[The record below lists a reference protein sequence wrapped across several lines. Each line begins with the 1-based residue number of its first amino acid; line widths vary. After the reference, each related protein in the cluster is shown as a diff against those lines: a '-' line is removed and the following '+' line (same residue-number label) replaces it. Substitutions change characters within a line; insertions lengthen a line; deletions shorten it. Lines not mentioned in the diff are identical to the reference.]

1 MLNLHKLRTAKT
13 FGAKLWVL
21 VRPYWYSEER
31 WIALGLLAV
40 VVGLNLALVY
50 INVLFNEWNR
60 VFYDALQ
67 NKDYA
72 TFRSQLR
79 YFTVLAFSFIAVAV
93 YQLYLRQMLE
103 IRWRRWLTRQYFQDW
118 LGNHAYYRLELKDY
132 GTDNPE
138 QRIQEDVRLLASNT
152 LILSLGLLSSVVTLF
167 SFLAILWTLSGPL
180 SFAVLGRAVTI
191 PGYMVWVA
199 FIYAVVGSLG
209 AHWIGRP
216 LVQINFNQQRF
227 EADFRYRM
235 TRIRENSESIAL
247 YGGER
252 DESEGLEGSFVNI
265 WRNWWRLMR
274 RQKNLTWFTASYGQL
289 AIIFPIL
296 VAAPRFFSGAIQLGG
311 LIQIANA
318 FGQVQGSLSWFI
330 DIYPQFADWKASV
343 DRLIS
348 FGAAIERSREE
359 AASADGIQV
368 ERDTG
373 RALEVRNLELT
384 VPTGRVL
391 LKGVNQ
397 EIAPGEAVL
406 LSGPSGSGKSTL
418 FRALAGIWPFGRG
431 TVRIPRDAKILF
443 LPQKPYLPLG
453 TLKQAVCYPGPSEEV
468 SDAIASEALE
478 ACRLEHLKGRLHE
491 SANWSLA
498 LSSGEQQRLGFAR
511 ILINR
516 PDWVFLDE
524 ATSAVDEE
532 TERHLYELIRERLKN
547 VTMLSIAHRPTVTT
561 IHQRRIQIE
570 PERQAISAAPLPAK
584 S

>member
-118 LGNHAYYRLELKDY
+118 LSNHAYYRLELKDY

-152 LILSLGLLSSVVTLF
+152 LILSLGLLSSVVTLI

-247 YGGER
+247 YSGER

-274 RQKNLTWFTASYGQL
+274 RQKNLTWFTAAYGQL
-289 AIIFPIL
+289 AVIFPIL

-373 RALEVRNLELT
+373 PALEVRNLELT

-397 EIAPGEAVL
+397 QIAPGEAVL

-418 FRALAGIWPFGRG
+418 FRALAGIWPFGHG
-431 TVRIPRDAKILF
+431 TVRIPRDAKVLF

-453 TLKQAVCYPGPSEEV
+453 TLKQAVCYPGPSEDV
-468 SDAIASEALE
+468 SDATASEALE
-478 ACRLEHLKGRLHE
+478 ACRLEHLKNRLHE

-498 LSSGEQQRLGFAR
+498 LSSGEQQRLAFAR
-511 ILINR
+511 ILINQ

-561 IHQRRIQIE
+561 FHQRRIQIE